1 METIFSL
8 LWSLVVGTFKFGVN
22 AFFFFIRLAGDVS
35 EEEQNAKD
43 DSYMDP
49 WNAYSNGHISHAEY
63 VEKTRINK

>member
-8 LWSLVVGTFKFGVN
+8 LWSLVVVTFKFGVN
-22 AFFFFIRLAGDVS
+22 AFFFFIRLASDAS
-35 EEEQNAKD
+35 EEVQNAND

-49 WNAYSNGHISHAEY
+49 WNAYSNGHISYAEY